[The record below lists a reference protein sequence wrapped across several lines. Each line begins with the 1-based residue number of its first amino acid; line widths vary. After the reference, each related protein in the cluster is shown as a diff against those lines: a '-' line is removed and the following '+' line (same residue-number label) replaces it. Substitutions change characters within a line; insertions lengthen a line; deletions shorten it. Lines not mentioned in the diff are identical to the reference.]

1 MPIDIWGNGAKF
13 YKQRFPENNNIYGD
27 FKSMAEMCDN
37 YMFTIAIE
45 NTSHDHYF
53 TEKIVNPFMYHTIPL
68 YWGCK
73 KIEEYFP
80 NYSIKLTGNINMD
93 IITIGR
99 VLKNPEYFRIKHKIN
114 IEDVLDKV
122 NLINNVERIL
132 N

>member
-1 MPIDIWGNGAKF
+1 
-13 YKQRFPENNNIYGD
+13 
-27 FKSMAEMCDN
+27 MAEMCEN

-53 TEKIVNPFMYHTIPL
+53 TEKIVNPLLYDTIPL

-99 VLKNPEYFRIKHKIN
+99 VLKNPQYFALKHKAN
-114 IEDVLDKV
+114 IEEVLDKV
-122 NLINNVERIL
+122 NLIKNVEKL
-132 N
+132 LC